1 MPGVYG
7 ICCQHASDQ
16 TAIVADRMR
25 LAMHHAPW
33 HFADSF
39 AEPSGRIACGRVSLR
54 DCSARTD
61 SPRSRQSAVVMFDG
75 EIYDYAERRCELEG
89 EGQSF
94 ATTDHAELVAHGLGR
109 WGEQFFT
116 RIEGYFSAAVWQP
129 EAQVLLLVTD
139 RFGMKPLY
147 YSVVEDGLVFA
158 SEIKALLQH
167 GGVLRKLSLKGIA
180 QFFSYGHFLGNDTL
194 FENVRLVPA
203 ATVVT
208 YDANH
213 GMLRRSRYWQLNPVE
228 KLDQPADALARV
240 DAAFG
245 RAVAR
250 RITGPVRLG
259 LSLSG
264 GLDARTILAAIP
276 KATTNVKSMSVGIA
290 GSIDHRVAGRLAA
303 LAGTEHHCQ
312 YLKGDFLS
320 QFPFHLRKLVYLT
333 DGHYLDQAITVPTLS
348 MYREL
353 GIDTLLRGH
362 AGELLHMD
370 KAYAFSI
377 RNDELRF
384 ANGAALERWLWP
396 HLTAYMIG
404 GVGHEVFRPGLR
416 SDVETLAREAL
427 AEALAQSAGWLPEE
441 QRLWHLFV
449 HERLR
454 RETAMS
460 MQMFRSVVEVRM
472 PYMDSAFIEATMH
485 VSPRLK
491 LGDTI
496 QSYILARRFPA
507 FLNVINANTGTTP
520 GRGRMWKRLST
531 TRLRALSKLGVAGYQ
546 PYERL
551 GLWLRYRLRPF
562 VCATLLSERSVDRG
576 LFDPEVLRR
585 MIDDHHHRRKNH
597 TFLLMALLIF
607 EIGQRQLVDDDMATL
622 WRPM

>member
-7 ICCQHASDQ
+7 VCCQHASVE
-16 TAIVADRMR
+16 TAIIADRMR
-25 LAMHHAPW
+25 LTMRHAPW
-33 HFADSF
+33 HFDSSF
-39 AEPSGRIACGRVSLR
+39 VEPSGRIACGRVSLR
-54 DCSARTD
+54 ASSAGTGQ
-61 SPRSRQSAVVMFDG
+61 PRGRQSAVVMLDG
-75 EIYDYAERRCELEG
+75 EIYDYAERRRELEA
-89 EGQSF
+89 EGLSF
-94 ATTDHAELVAHGLGR
+94 ATIDHAELLAHGFGR
-109 WGEQFFT
+109 WGEMFFT
-116 RIEGYFSAAVWQP
+116 RIEGFFSAAVWRP
-129 EAQVLLLVTD
+129 DAHVLLLVTD

-147 YSVVEDGLVFA
+147 YSIVPDGLVFA
-158 SEIKALLQH
+158 SEIKALLEH
-167 GGVLRKLSLKGIA
+167 RGVSRKHSLKGIA
-180 QFFSYGHFLGNDTL
+180 QFFTYGHFLGDDTL

-208 YDANH
+208 YDVNR
-213 GMLRRSRYWQLNPVE
+213 GGVGEGRYWQLNPGE
-228 KLDQPADALARV
+228 PIGDATEALARI

-245 RAVAR
+245 RAVVR
-250 RITGPVRLG
+250 RITGPGQLG

-264 GLDARTILAAIP
+264 GLDARTILAAVP
-276 KATTNVKSMSVGIA
+276 RGATHVKSMSVGIT
-290 GSIDHRVAGRLAA
+290 GSIDHRVASQLAA

-312 YLKGDFLS
+312 LLKSGFLS

-333 DGHYLDQAITVPTLS
+333 DGHYLDQAITVPTLP

-377 RNDELRF
+377 RGDELRF
-384 ANGAALERWLWP
+384 ANGAALEQWLWS

-404 GVGHEVFRPGLR
+404 GIGHEVFRPALR
-416 SDVETLAREAL
+416 ADVATLARQAL
-427 AEALAQSAGWLPEE
+427 ADALSQSDGWRPQE

-460 MQMFRSVVEVRM
+460 MQMFSSVVDVRL
-472 PYMDSAFIEATMH
+472 PYMDAAFIETTMQ
-485 VSPRLK
+485 VAPRLK

-507 FLNVINANTGTTP
+507 FLDVINANTGTTP
-520 GRGRMWKRLST
+520 GRAMIWKRIAT
-531 TRLRALSKLGVAGYQ
+531 TRLKALSKLGVAGYQ

-551 GLWLRYRLRPF
+551 GLWLRYRLKPF
-562 VCATLLSERSVDRG
+562 VCAMLLSDRSVDRG
-576 LFDPEVLRR
+576 FFDPEVLRR

-607 EIGQRQLVDDDMATL
+607 EIGQRQFVDDDMATL
-622 WRPM
+622 WRPL